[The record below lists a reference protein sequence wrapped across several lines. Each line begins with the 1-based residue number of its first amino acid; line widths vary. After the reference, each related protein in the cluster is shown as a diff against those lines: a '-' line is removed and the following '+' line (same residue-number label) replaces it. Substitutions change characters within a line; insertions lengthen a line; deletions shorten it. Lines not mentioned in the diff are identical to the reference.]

1 VSRTRVSGTLY
12 VPSLQR

>member
-12 VPSLQR
+12 VPSLQH